1 MFQLGD
7 IMSTREI
14 ITLCEGSVNDKP
26 MLALR
31 KLVDTDNDVNGY
43 FYSHESRCNGKIIA
57 LLPYRFVPEQFNKL
71 QLLVRNE
78 VTPCWGT
85 QRFLSSITGGYE
97 GGDPRDTAI
106 LEMKE
111 EAGYDISSNNLIS
124 LGTSFAS
131 KSADTI
137 YYLYSVNL
145 AGETKGIVTTDGSVL
160 EKKATCVWM
169 SYQELLNSDI
179 QDPQVYVLLT
189 RLIIHLN
196 RNTAALA

>member
-1 MFQLGD
+1 
-7 IMSTREI
+7 MSRKI
-14 ITLCEGSVNDKP
+14 VMLCEGQVNGKP

-31 KLVDTDNDVNGY
+31 KLVDLENNVNGY

-57 LLPYRFVPEQFNKL
+57 ILPYKIVPEQLNKV
-71 QLLVRNE
+71 QLLIRNE

-85 QRFLSSITGGYE
+85 QRFLSSITGGFE

-111 EAGYDISSNNLIS
+111 EAGYDIGANELIS

-131 KSADTI
+131 KSADTV

-145 AGETKGIVTTDGSVL
+145 TKKTQGTATTDGSTL

-169 SYQELLNSDI
+169 PYQELLNHQV

-189 RLIIHLN
+189 RLMLHLN
-196 RNTAALA
+196 RNTVV

>member
-1 MFQLGD
+1 
-7 IMSTREI
+7 MSTREI
-14 ITLCEGSVNDKP
+14 TTLCEGEVNGKP
-26 MLALR
+26 MLALK
-31 KLVDTDNDVNGY
+31 KLVDPDNDVSGY

-57 LLPYRFVPEQFNKL
+57 LLPYRIVAEQLNKV

-85 QRFLSSITGGYE
+85 KRFLSSITGGFE

-111 EAGYDISSNNLIS
+111 EAGYDISSNELIS

-131 KSADTI
+131 KSADTQ
-137 YYLYSVNL
+137 YYLYSANL
-145 AGETKGIVTTDGSVL
+145 AGKKQRTATTDGSML
-160 EKKATCVWM
+160 EKKATCIWM
-169 SYQELLNSDI
+169 SYQELLNHQI

-189 RLIIHLN
+189 RLMLHLN
-196 RNTAALA
+196 RSIIE